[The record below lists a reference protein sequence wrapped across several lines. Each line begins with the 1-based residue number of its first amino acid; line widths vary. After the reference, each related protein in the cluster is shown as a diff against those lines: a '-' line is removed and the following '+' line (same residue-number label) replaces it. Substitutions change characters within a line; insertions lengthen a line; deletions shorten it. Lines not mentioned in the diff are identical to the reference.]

1 MREPIP
7 LPVRRDSR
15 KIVIE
20 EIVICT
26 LFGIVPSFAWALF
39 NASPGYIAEGWLNLV
54 LGGVFLGLSTGIF
67 WRPRTPTFKEVDG
80 NWKIG

>member
-1 MREPIP
+1 MSLKLIDIDVAIHDCSIFVAYIITDM
-7 LPVRRDSR
+7 L
-15 KIVIE
+15 
-20 EIVICT
+20 
-26 LFGIVPSFAWALF
+26 AWALF